1 MGSDRGVALVT
12 GASRGIG
19 KAIALRLA
27 EDGHDVAVNY
37 IEEPGR
43 DNAAEADAVAEQA
56 RGTGVEA
63 VCVEADV
70 TDREAVADMVEDVTA
85 RLRGVDVL
93 VNNAGITADRT
104 MRKMAPQEWDRV
116 IAVNLTGAFNCTRA
130 VVEQMAQRGWGRI
143 VSISSVV
150 ALMGNFGQTNY
161 AASKAGIIGMTKSL
175 ARELARKGV
184 TVNAVAPGFIDTE
197 MTRAIP
203 DDILATVVESIPM
216 GELGAPEDVAGAVAF
231 LASEDARYITG
242 HVLSVNGGLR
252 M

>member
-1 MGSDRGVALVT
+1 MQSRRRVALVT

-27 EDGHDVAVNY
+27 GDGHDIAVNY
-37 IEEPGR
+37 VEEAGR
-43 DNAAEADAVAEQA
+43 DNAAEVEVVAKQA
-56 RGTGVEA
+56 RETGVEA
-63 VCVEADV
+63 ICVEADV
-70 TDREAVADMVEDVTA
+70 TDRKTVADMVERVTA
-85 RLRGVDVL
+85 RLGAVHVL

-104 MRKMAPQEWDRV
+104 VRKMAPEEWDRV

-130 VVEQMAQRGWGRI
+130 VIEQMAERGWGRI

-150 ALMGNFGQTNY
+150 ALMGNFGQANY

-203 DDILATVVESIPM
+203 DDILGRIVESIPM
-216 GELGAPEDVAGAVAF
+216 GELGAAEDVAGAVAF
-231 LASEDARYITG
+231 LASDDARYVTG